1 MACELIRKERS
12 RFIKNLQQISFL
24 EVFPSGAN
32 YFLCEVK
39 TNKFTATELT
49 ELLIDKNFYIKD
61 LTGKIGFEGKEY
73 VRIAVRDS
81 EDNDS
86 LMLALKGMD

>member
-24 EVFPSGAN
+24 EVFPSEAN

-39 TNKFTATELT
+39 AKFTDTEIT